1 LFFQRKGVFL
11 KNILA
16 KHRIILWRS
25 GFFSGISEQD
35 IDKLFSC
42 LGGYRKSF
50 EKEAY
55 IYMEGD
61 ECTVLGIVLSGTLHI
76 LRDDFW
82 GNRKIVEQIKSGE
95 QFGAAFVCAGI
106 KHIPVS
112 VIATEKSEILFLD
125 YNRLITACPQ
135 VCPCHTQMIKNLIRS
150 LAEKSNILLAKNDL
164 QSRHS
169 TREKLLAYLSAQAKR
184 ENSHSVE
191 IPFNREELAAY
202 LSVDRSAMSA
212 ELGRMRDDGIL
223 MFKKN
228 KFELLKTKNISTADA
243 SRFRG

>member
-1 LFFQRKGVFL
+1 M

-16 KHRIILWRS
+16 KHRIVLWRS
-25 GFFSGISEQD
+25 RFFSGVSDTD
-35 IDKLFSC
+35 IDKLFTC
-42 LGGYRKSF
+42 LGGRRKSF

-55 IYMEGD
+55 IYRERD
-61 ECTVLGIVLSGTLHI
+61 ECTALGIVLSGTLHI

-82 GNRKIVEQIKSGE
+82 GNRKIVEQIKCGE

-112 VIATEKSEILFLD
+112 VIAMEKSEVLFLD
-125 YNRLITACPQ
+125 YNRLITACPK
-135 VCPCHTQMIKNLIRS
+135 VCSCHTQMIKNLIRS
-150 LAEKSNILLAKNDL
+150 LAEKSNILLAKNDI

-169 TREKLLAYLSAQAKR
+169 TREKLLAYLSAQAKK
-184 ENSHSVE
+184 ENSRSFD

-212 ELGRMRDDGIL
+212 ELCRMRDDGIL
-223 MFKKN
+223 SFKKN
-228 KFELLKTKNISTADA
+228 KFELRK
-243 SRFRG
+243 

>member
-1 LFFQRKGVFL
+1 M

-16 KHRIILWRS
+16 KHRIVIWRS
-25 GFFSGISEQD
+25 SFFSGVSDTDMDQ
-35 IDKLFSC
+35 LLTC
-42 LGGYRKSF
+42 LGGRRKSF

-55 IYMEGD
+55 IYREGG
-61 ECTVLGIVLSGTLHI
+61 ECTALGIVLSGTLHI

-82 GNRKIVEQIKSGE
+82 GNRQIVEQIKCGE

-112 VIATEKSEILFLD
+112 VIAMEKSEVLFLD
-125 YNRLITACPQ
+125 YNRLIAACLQ

-150 LAEKSNILLAKNDL
+150 LAEKSNILLEKNNL

-169 TREKLLAYLSAQAKR
+169 TREKLLAYLSAQAKK
-184 ENSHSVE
+184 ENSRSFE

-212 ELGRMRDDGIL
+212 ELCRMRDDGIL
-223 MFKKN
+223 SFKKN
-228 KFELLKTKNISTADA
+228 KFELVKNKEH
-243 SRFRG
+243 